1 MRIIT
6 KSISIVGREFIN
18 NTVTTTLQDVDTV
31 QTSDFSTVLPWSIAL
46 IAIVVIVVGTTSYF
60 ATYSTG
66 GRNVTDDSSNS
77 IPTQLRDNICGTPA
91 NAHASSPINP
101 MDDTTRNGSPIEF
114 RRSNGDD
121 SCASVSS
128 ATQIDFDTFV

>member
-66 GRNVTDDSSNS
+66 GRNATDENINS
-77 IPTQLRDNICGTPA
+77 IPTQLRDNVTSA
-91 NAHASSPINP
+91 ASPISP
-101 MDDTTRNGSPIEF
+101 ADDTTRNGSPIEF
-114 RRSNGDD
+114 RRSIGDD
-121 SCASVSS
+121 SCAS
-128 ATQIDFDTFV
+128 ATQAPSGIDFDTFV

>member
-6 KSISIVGREFIN
+6 KSISIVGREIIN

-60 ATYSTG
+60 ATHSTG

-77 IPTQLRDNICGTPA
+77 IPTQLRDNVT
-91 NAHASSPINP
+91 SSPISP
-101 MDDTTRNGSPIEF
+101 ADDTTRNGSPIEF
-114 RRSNGDD
+114 RRSIPQGAGDD
-121 SCASVSS
+121 NCSTDNS